1 LAKVPLQQFR
11 WHVCEDSVGSS
22 VGVVAIV
29 VTAVEETMQTITHR
43 VRTFLRQQGAAIEPW
58 SGLDAALYVL
68 LDRRRND
75 PAPWLQL

>member
-1 LAKVPLQQFR
+1 LARKGQSRAFPDSYPKREEVRAQF
-11 WHVCEDSVGSS
+11 
-22 VGVVAIV
+22 
-29 VTAVEETMQTITHR
+29 Q
-43 VRTFLRQQGAAIEPW
+43 FLPHFWQRGAAIEPW